1 MIWNRRTKMAYFRG
15 VMLVFAIAA
24 VVGLSA
30 LLVKAQP
37 NHNEDATNQLTVTTT
52 ATLSGTTTVPVA
64 VLAGNKLTI
73 TLPSNQ
79 TTGYGWKLAN
89 QLNPAILKFTGSKYN
104 EPSGGMVGQGGT
116 ETWTFQAVGRGKQSI
131 TMEYAR
137 PWETSAQPAK
147 TQVFSVT
154 VQ

>member
-1 MIWNRRTKMAYFRG
+1 MTYFRG
-15 VMLVFAIAA
+15 VMLIFAATA

-37 NHNEDATNQLTVTTT
+37 SRNGNAMNQLTVMTT
-52 ATLSGTTTVPVA
+52 ATLSGATAVPVA

-73 TLPSNQ
+73 TLPSNP

-89 QLNPAILKFTGSKYN
+89 QLTPAILKFTGSKYN
-104 EPSGGMVGQGGT
+104 APSNTGVVGQGGA
-116 ETWTFQAVGRGKQSI
+116 EAWTFQAVGRGKQSI

-137 PWETSAQPAK
+137 PWERNTPPAK
-147 TQVFSVT
+147 TQVFKVT

>member
-1 MIWNRRTKMAYFRG
+1 MTYFRG
-15 VMLVFAIAA
+15 VMLILAVTA

-37 NHNEDATNQLTVTTT
+37 NQNANAMNQLAVTTT
-52 ATLSGTTTVPVA
+52 ATLSGTTAVPVA
-64 VLAGNKLTI
+64 VLVGNNLTI

-79 TTGYGWKLAN
+79 TTGYSWRLGI
-89 QLNPAILKFTGSKYN
+89 QLNKSILTFVGSQYN
-104 EPSGGMVGQGGT
+104 APSNTGMVGQGGT
-116 ETWTFQAVGRGKQSI
+116 ETWTFQAAGRGKQSI

-137 PWETSAQPAK
+137 PWETNTAPAK